1 MKLGA
6 CKNLAQFMRPKTGEQ
21 ANDASRD
28 RGDGLSPR
36 EAFGSE
42 DGLRG
47 ARSANHSSNKT
58 NVVLWDS
65 SSFYFSF

>member
-1 MKLGA
+1 MRTGKT
-6 CKNLAQFMRPKTGEQ
+6 LAQFLRPKRVAH

-28 RGDGLSPR
+28 RGDGLSVRTALGP
-36 EAFGSE
+36 E

-47 ARSANHSSNKT
+47 ARSANHSSNK
-58 NVVLWDS
+58 NNPVLWDS